1 MRRELPGGFEL
12 DDDRGRIDRDEVHR
26 FLSEE
31 SYWARGRPRAV
42 VDRLLDVSERLV
54 GLYDAGG
61 RQCGFSRT
69 VTDGVAVA
77 YLADVYV
84 HPDVRGRGL
93 GMELVRFT
101 VDDGPFAQVPLVPQH
116 RRRPRAVPPLRLRRA
131 RRHRDDPATGM
142 KGI

>member
-1 MRRELPGGFEL
+1 M
-12 DDDRGRIDRDEVHR
+12 HR

-31 SYWARGRPRAV
+31 SYWARGRSGAV
-42 VDRLLDVSERLV
+42 VERLLDVSERLI

-84 HPDVRGRGL
+84 HSDVRGRGF

-101 VDDGPFAQVPLVPQH
+101 VDEGPFAQVRWFLNTDDAH
-116 RRRPRAVPPLRLRRA
+116 ELYRRFGFDAPDATVMTRPRR
-131 RRHRDDPATGM
+131 
-142 KGI
+142 